1 MSSMRIHLLDG
12 FDDPG
17 LNRLD
22 CRRLLSAGDTDTVF
36 QTWEWQR
43 TWWDVFGRGKLLLLV
58 AEHDGQAVACAPLF
72 CDEGMVFFVGSGGSD
87 YLDFVGE
94 VRRPDVLPAVLNAA
108 RDQAPGFVGFRFYH
122 VPDRSRTGRLLQHV
136 AAAMNMVCYDEGELP
151 APALTLAPDVLRQ
164 AVHKKSL
171 VRHENYFRRSGQ
183 LTVQHFCDSG
193 TIRPNLEE
201 FFDQHVARWA
211 VTDYSSL
218 FTDPRQRKFYLRLTE
233 GAGEAGWLRFTRV
246 DWNAR
251 PIAFH
256 FGFCYRGSY
265 LWYKPSFDVAL
276 ARYSP
281 GEVLIRQLL
290 LAADAE
296 GVHTFDLGLGD
307 EPFKDRFADHVE
319 WVRTWGLYPEEMTA
333 AQPVRSEGA

>member
-22 CRRLLSAGDTDTVF
+22 WRRLLSAGDTDTVF

-87 YLDFVGE
+87 YLDFVGD
-94 VRRPDVLPAVLNAA
+94 VGPSDVLPAMLDAV
-108 RDQAPGFVGFRFYH
+108 RGQAPGFVGFRFYH
-122 VPDRSRTGRLLQHV
+122 VPDRSHTGRWLKY
-136 AAAMNMVCYDEGELP
+136 AAAILGMICYDEGELA

-164 AVHKKSL
+164 TIRKQSL
-171 VRHENYFRRSGQ
+171 VRHENFFRRTGL
-183 LTVQHFCDSG
+183 LTVQHFSDG
-193 TIRPNLEE
+193 GAIRAQLEE

-211 VTDYSSL
+211 DTGYPSL
-218 FTDPRQRKFYLRLTE
+218 FSDPRQRQFYARIAET
-233 GAGEAGWLRFTRV
+233 AGEAGWLRFTRLEWQ
-246 DWNAR
+246 DR

-256 FGFCYRGSY
+256 FGFCYHGSY
-265 LWYKPSFDVAL
+265 LWYKPSFDIAL
-276 ARYSP
+276 ARNSP

-296 GVHTFDLGLGD
+296 GACTFDLGLGD

-319 WVRTWGLYPEEMTA
+319 WVRTWGLYPEETMA
-333 AQPVRSEGA
+333 AQPARSEGA